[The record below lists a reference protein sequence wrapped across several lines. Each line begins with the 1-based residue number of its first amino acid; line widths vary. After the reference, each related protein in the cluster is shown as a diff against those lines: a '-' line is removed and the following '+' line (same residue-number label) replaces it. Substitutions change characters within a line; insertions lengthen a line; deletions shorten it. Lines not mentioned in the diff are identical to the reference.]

1 MTEKMKDQSKLTVN
15 KKGPFTPIEAG
26 SPKLDIPAPIQQQ
39 QEQEQQETGPMVQMG
54 GGLPDLPARPTA
66 PVRQTSAAASAS
78 GFDSIPQRVPNVKQ
92 AIEPQLSIPSG
103 SDLGAVGKIGV
114 YQMQHTSSAAH
125 VHANILFYTIF
136 IFVTFILIKR
146 R

>member
-1 MTEKMKDQSKLTVN
+1 MYIMQVDQSKLTVN

-26 SPKLDIPAPIQQQ
+26 SPKLEIPAPIQQQ
-39 QEQEQQETGPMVQMG
+39 EQQQEADPMVQMG
-54 GGLPDLPARPTA
+54 GGLPDLPARPAA
-66 PVRQTSAAASAS
+66 PVRQASAAASAS
-78 GFDSIPQRVPNVKQ
+78 GLSSIPQRVPNVKQ

-114 YQMQHTSSAAH
+114 YQMQHTSSAVH
-125 VHANILFYTIF
+125 VHANILFYTIL

-146 R
+146 K

>member
-1 MTEKMKDQSKLTVN
+1 MQVDQSKLTVN

-26 SPKLDIPAPIQQQ
+26 PPKLDIPAPLQQEQQ
-39 QEQEQQETGPMVQMG
+39 QELGPMVQMG
-54 GGLPDLPARPTA
+54 GGLPDLPARPAA

-78 GFDSIPQRVPNVKQ
+78 GFGSISQRVPNVKQ
-92 AIEPQLSIPSG
+92 AIDPQFIIPSG

-114 YQMQHTSSAAH
+114 YQMEHTSSAPN
-125 VHANILFYTIF
+125 VHANTLFYIIF